1 VRVGLFHEADF
12 PFRIHF
18 CDFGNYVAPCRRWAA
33 FYQRSVLIQIGTP
46 PDAIPVAILV
56 KEPKVHWNY
65 FLALETD
72 VVRLA
77 RFIEFREDNFSTYS
91 IEIARLIMAA
101 AAEVDVVAKLV
112 CRKLAPERRVE
123 KINGYA
129 SVILQA
135 PKPKLPGLTI
145 LIPRYGLTLKP
156 WISWTPN
163 TPPLWWTAYNKVKH
177 HRDTGF
183 KQANLGNALNAVSA
197 LFSLTI
203 YHYALQFQYYPRSD
217 GTKRKWENALATDRG
232 RQLLLARLQPQ
243 AQLFQLRTLL
253 EDIADAAAAMI
264 AQC

>member
-1 VRVGLFHEADF
+1 
-12 PFRIHF
+12 
-18 CDFGNYVAPCRRWAA
+18 
-33 FYQRSVLIQIGTP
+33 
-46 PDAIPVAILV
+46 VAILV
-56 KEPKVHWNY
+56 REPKVHWNY
-65 FLALETD
+65 FLALESD

-91 IEIARLIMAA
+91 IEIARLLMAA

-112 CRKLAPERRVE
+112 CKKLAPESRPR

-135 PKPKLPGLTI
+135 ADPKLPALTI

-156 WISWTPN
+156 WISWTPE

-183 KQANLGNALNAVSA
+183 KEANLGNALNAVSA

-203 YHYALQFQYYPRSD
+203 YHYALQFRYHPPRPS
-217 GTKRKWENALATDRG
+217 GTVRKWENALASDPG
-232 RQLLLARLQPQ
+232 RKLLLTRLQPR

-253 EDIADAAAAMI
+253 EDIAETLGDMDVE
-264 AQC
+264 